1 MMVSQQNQQDAI
13 VLWNY
18 HNISKKLSS
27 INNSIIIGF
36 GSYDLRVAEHCA
48 MLFNLGTNNRII
60 FTGKNGNWTTDLWGQ
75 DCIEAELFAKHVE
88 VLVSKEN
95 IILEKE
101 ARNLGENILFSK
113 KIIDTLDLKF
123 EKIILVTKPNTTRRA
138 YATTLAL
145 CPDLE
150 GNLHISSPDYDLD
163 NISPVISE
171 NNIISELVG
180 DIERIIAYPQK
191 GFQISQEAPAE
202 VIDAYLRLKKHGY
215 TEHCL

>member
-88 VLVSKEN
+88 ALVSKEN
-95 IILEKE
+95 INLERE
-101 ARNLGENILFSK
+101 ARNLGENVLFSK
-113 KIIDTLDLKF
+113 KMIDTLGLKF
-123 EKIILVTKPNTTRRA
+123 ENIILVTKPNTTRRA

-150 GNLHISSPDYDLD
+150 SNLHISSPDYDLD
-163 NISPVISE
+163 NISPVISV

-180 DIERIIAYPQK
+180 DIERIIDYPQK
-191 GFQISQEAPAE
+191 GFQISQEVPAE

>member
-1 MMVSQQNQQDAI
+1 MKISAQNRQDAI

-27 INNSIIIGF
+27 VNNSIIIGF

-75 DCIEAELFAKHVE
+75 DCIEAELFARHVE
-88 VLVSKEN
+88 ALAPKEN
-95 IILEKE
+95 IILERE

-113 KIIDTLDLKF
+113 KIIDTLGLKF
-123 EKIILVTKPNTTRRA
+123 ESIILVTKPNTTRRA

-145 CPDLE
+145 CPELE
-150 GNLHISSPDYDLD
+150 SNLHISSPDYDLD
-163 NISPVISE
+163 NISTVISE

-191 GFQISQEAPAE
+191 GFQISQEVPAE
-202 VIDAYLRLKKHGY
+202 VINAYLRLKKHGY

>member
-18 HNISKKLSS
+18 HNISRKLSS
-27 INNSIIIGF
+27 VNNSIIIGF

-48 MLFNLGTNNRII
+48 MLFNLGKNNWII

-75 DCIEAELFAKHVE
+75 DCIEAELFARHVE
-88 VLVSKEN
+88 ALAPEEN

-101 ARNLGENILFSK
+101 ARNLGENILFSR
-113 KIIDTLDLKF
+113 KIIDTLGLKF
-123 EKIILVTKPNTTRRA
+123 ENIILVTKPNTTRRA
-138 YATTLAL
+138 YATTLVL

-150 GNLHISSPDYDLD
+150 SNLHISSPDYDLD
-163 NISPVISE
+163 NISPVISV

-191 GFQISQEAPAE
+191 GFQISQEVPVE